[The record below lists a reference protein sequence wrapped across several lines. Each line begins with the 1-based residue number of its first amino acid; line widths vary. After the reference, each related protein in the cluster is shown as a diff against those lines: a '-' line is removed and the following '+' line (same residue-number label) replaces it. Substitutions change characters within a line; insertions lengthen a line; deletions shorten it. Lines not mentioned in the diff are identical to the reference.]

1 LVLKQLLLTVVAE
14 NSTKEFLMSHRL
26 NSRKAFYL
34 LTVSIVALF
43 LAAAC
48 ASPGAQGPAGPKGA
62 PGDPGLPGNP
72 GSAGLPGDPG
82 NPGATGPQGP
92 QGATGPQGPQG
103 DPATSSASSLVIP
116 ATEVIACSGKRCK
129 SGGKFEM
136 RGAGFT
142 PGSPVIIEVNIGGL
156 TFFPVLSSDATDIYA
171 NDNGAFNG
179 TWKAASG
186 RRAETAMAVGTYTVI
201 ASDADGNQASAV
213 LNVVESA

>member
-1 LVLKQLLLTVVAE
+1 
-14 NSTKEFLMSHRL
+14 MSHSL

-48 ASPGAQGPAGPKGA
+48 ASPGTQGPAGPKGA
-62 PGDPGLPGNP
+62 SGDPGLPGNP
-72 GSAGLPGDPG
+72 GAAGLPGDPG
-82 NPGATGPQGP
+82 NPGTTGPQGP
-92 QGATGPQGPQG
+92 QGTQGAQGPQG

-116 ATEVIACSGKRCK
+116 ATEVTACSGKRCK

-142 PGSPVIIEVNIGGL
+142 PGSPVIIEVNIGGQAY
-156 TFFPVLSSDATDIYA
+156 FPVLSSSSSDIYA
-171 NDNGAFNG
+171 NDNGAFSG

-186 RRAETAMAVGTYTVI
+186 RRAETAMAAGTYTVVAI
-201 ASDADGNQASAV
+201 DSDGHQASAV
-213 LNVVESA
+213 LNIVAAA

>member
-1 LVLKQLLLTVVAE
+1 LVIKQLLLTFVAE
-14 NSTKEFLMSHRL
+14 NSTKEFLMSHSL

-72 GSAGLPGDPG
+72 GAAGLPGDPG
-82 NPGATGPQGP
+82 NPGAIGSQGLQGSQGAKGPQGN
-92 QGATGPQGPQG
+92 
-103 DPATSSASSLVIP
+103 PATSSASSLVIP
-116 ATEVIACSGKRCK
+116 AAEVTACSGKRCK
-129 SGGKFEM
+129 SGGTFDM

-142 PGSPVIIEVNIGGL
+142 PGSPVIIEVNIGGE
-156 TFFPVLSSDATDIYA
+156 TFFPVLSSSSTDIYA
-171 NDNGAFNG
+171 NDNGAFSG
-179 TWKAASG
+179 IWKAASG
-186 RRAETAMAVGTYTVI
+186 RRAETGMPAGTYTVI

-213 LNVVESA
+213 LNIVAAA